1 MRILINLKFL
11 MIKNSQKPQQMSALL
26 CVCVCVCVLWFSELN
41 LFNGGVSLFIPI
53 NTFLK

>member
-1 MRILINLKFL
+1 

-26 CVCVCVCVLWFSELN
+26 CVCVCVCVLWFPELN